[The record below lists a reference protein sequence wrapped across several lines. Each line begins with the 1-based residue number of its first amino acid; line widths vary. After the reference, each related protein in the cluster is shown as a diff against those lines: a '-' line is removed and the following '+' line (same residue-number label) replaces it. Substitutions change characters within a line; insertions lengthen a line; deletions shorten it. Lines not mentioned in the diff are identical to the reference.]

1 MTDLCGRLHGLVAAM
16 PRLRFPFDVKRV
28 PKNGIYILFEKGET
42 AHGTDRI
49 VRVGTHTGDRQLQSR
64 LSQHF
69 INENKDRSIFR
80 KNIGRALLNR
90 DQDAFL
96 AQWEID
102 LTTRVAKQQHAGK
115 IDSGKLQLTEKK
127 VTDYMRAGFSFCVLE
142 VTGKDD
148 RLALESKLLST
159 VSLCTNCGPST
170 SWLGRHSPK
179 QRIRESGLWNV
190 NELFK
195 TPLLSAEL
203 QTLALLTQQGFM
215 ER

>member
-1 MTDLCGRLHGLVAAM
+1 
-16 PRLRFPFDVKRV
+16 
-28 PKNGIYILFEKGET
+28 
-42 AHGTDRI
+42 
-49 VRVGTHTGDRQLQSR
+49 
-64 LSQHF
+64 
-69 INENKDRSIFR
+69 
-80 KNIGRALLNR
+80 
-90 DQDAFL
+90 L

-127 VTDYMRAGFSFCVLE
+127 VTDYMRASFSFCVFE
-142 VTGKDD
+142 VTEKDD

-159 VSLCTNCGPST
+159 ISLCADCGPST
-170 SWLGRHSPK
+170 SWLGKHSPK

-203 QTLALLTQQGFM
+203 QAIALLTRRGFM